1 MNVMQLVSMATK
13 FMSNPDKGIRDLQD
27 NMLIPGWEAMERAEG
42 GKIRI
47 VVDRNGPEISILLYR
62 AVDDQNLEF
71 VSAHSL
77 PEILKILKQ
86 KATENG
92 ADNATAIA
100 APEPDAAATE
110 KDEPGNG
117 ADATGDAGDDSDQ

>member
-1 MNVMQLVSMATK
+1 MNVMQLAGMLTK
-13 FMSNPDKGIRDLQD
+13 FMSNPDKAIRELQD
-27 NMLIPGWEAMERAEG
+27 NMLIPGWEAMERSEG

-47 VVDRNGPEISILLYR
+47 VVDRNGAEISILLYR
-62 AVDDQNLEF
+62 AIDNANLNF

-77 PEILKILKQ
+77 PDILKILKQ

-100 APEPDAAATE
+100 APEPATATTEDTEPGTGTDAA
-110 KDEPGNG
+110 
-117 ADATGDAGDDSDQ
+117 GDIGQ